1 MGRTILIS
9 GLGAAMI
16 ATVAAVAVLVGRPG
30 PPHGALPSPRAL
42 PAEPPL
48 VPLPAESRA
57 LGTEAPELRALAHSD
72 AGAGTT
78 TRAPARALFA
88 SAPTAADATLPAGL
102 HRVELG
108 AGDDG
113 LAAYLAELAR
123 GDQAHATLRL
133 AIKRSG
139 RYRADV
145 ERVLRA
151 WHVPEE
157 LSAIPFAESAFVPG
171 AVAPDRGAGLW
182 ALPPDVADA
191 YGLVMTSSYD
201 ERRSVVLATEVAAHY
216 LSDLRERLG
225 SWELAVCGFGLG
237 YVPTLDAVSSQ
248 KPLGAWG
255 AMPFDGVAYVR
266 VVAAVA
272 TALANPERFGFDVQ
286 PDAPTTASDLEVPA
300 GATFRVVA
308 RAAATTVDRLREL
321 NPEYL
326 IDVVPNAGIPMVV
339 HLPAEGLARA
349 KESLLP
355 LLYATGSGE
364 RPSPRNAKEETASG
378 AARSATGGIS
388 AGKGRSY
395 YRVRDGETLDGI
407 AARFGVPSASIAED
421 NALDP
426 TASLRGGTLLLIA
439 APAASNAT
447 AGDSHAHH

>member
-1 MGRTILIS
+1 MGRTILLS

-16 ATVAAVAVLVGRPG
+16 SAFAAVAVLAGRPAAPG
-30 PPHGALPSPRAL
+30 GTIPSARAL
-42 PAEPPL
+42 AAEPPV
-48 VPLPAESRA
+48 VPLPAESRT
-57 LGTEAPELRALAHSD
+57 LGTEASELRALAHGD
-72 AGAGTT
+72 AGAGTP
-78 TRAPARALFA
+78 TRAPARVLFA
-88 SAPTAADATLPAGL
+88 SAPTGSDAVLPAGL
-102 HRVELG
+102 HRAEFG

-113 LAAYLAELAR
+113 VAAYLAELAR

-139 RYRADV
+139 RYGADV

-157 LSAIPFAESAFVPG
+157 LSAIPFVESAFVPG
-171 AVAPDRGAGLW
+171 AVGPERGAGLW

-237 YVPTLDAVSSQ
+237 YAPALSALSSQ
-248 KPLGAWG
+248 EPNGPWG
-255 AMPFDGVAYVR
+255 PMPRDGVAYVR
-266 VVAAVA
+266 AVTAVV

-300 GATFRVVA
+300 GATFRIVA
-308 RAAATTVDRLREL
+308 RAAATTVERLREL

-326 IDVVPNAGIPMVV
+326 TDVVPNAGIPMVV

-364 RPSPRNAKEETASG
+364 RPSPRSAKEDTGSS
-378 AARSATGGIS
+378 AARSPTGGVP
-388 AGKGRSY
+388 AGRGRSY
-395 YRVRDGETLDGI
+395 YRVRDGETLEGI

-426 TASLRGGTLLLIA
+426 TASLRGGKLLLIA
-439 APAASNAT
+439 APAASNASP
-447 AGDSHAHH
+447 GDSHARH

>member
-1 MGRTILIS
+1 MGRAILFS
-9 GLGAAMI
+9 GLGATVISA
-16 ATVAAVAVLVGRPG
+16 VAAVAVLAGRPL
-30 PPHGALPSPRAL
+30 PPHGTLPTPRAL

-48 VPLPAESRA
+48 VPLPAESRT
-57 LGTEAPELRALAHSD
+57 LGTEASELRLLAHPD
-72 AGAGTT
+72 AGAATT
-78 TRAPARALFA
+78 TRAPARVLFA
-88 SAPTAADATLPAGL
+88 SAPTGSDARLPAGL
-102 HRVELG
+102 HRVEFG

-113 LAAYLAELAR
+113 VAAYLAELAR

-133 AIKRSG
+133 GMKRSG

-182 ALPPDVADA
+182 ALAPDVADA

-225 SWELAVCGFGLG
+225 SWELAVCGFGVG
-237 YVPTLDAVSSQ
+237 YVPTLSALSSQ
-248 KPLGAWG
+248 EPPGPWG
-255 AMPFDGVAYVR
+255 PMPTGGVAYVR
-266 VVAAVA
+266 AVAAVV

-286 PDAPTTASDLEVPA
+286 PDPPTTASDLEVPA

-308 RAAATTVDRLREL
+308 RAAATTVERLREL

-326 IDVVPNAGIPMVV
+326 TDVVPNAGIPMVV

-355 LLYATGSGE
+355 LLYATGAGE
-364 RPSPRNAKEETASG
+364 RPSPRSAKEDAASG
-378 AARSATGGIS
+378 ASRSATSGVP

-407 AARFGVPSASIAED
+407 AARFGIPSASIAED

-426 TASLRGGTLLLIA
+426 TASLRGGKLLLIA
-439 APAASNAT
+439 APAAPNASPGDSNA
-447 AGDSHAHH
+447 HH